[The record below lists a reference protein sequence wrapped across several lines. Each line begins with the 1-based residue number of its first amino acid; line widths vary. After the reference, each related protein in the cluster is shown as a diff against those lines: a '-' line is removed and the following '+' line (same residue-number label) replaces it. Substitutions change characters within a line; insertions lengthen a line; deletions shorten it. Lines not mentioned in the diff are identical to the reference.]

1 MLTRVFSAIQDVDAV
16 EVEVEVNSGH
26 GTPQI
31 VIVEPIFTSTMKA
44 LEVNKKR

>member
-16 EVEVEVNSGH
+16 GVEVEVNSGH

-31 VIVEPIFTSTMKA
+31 VVVEPIFASTMKA
-44 LEVNKKR
+44 LEASQNR